1 MKYIYWTFIIV
12 TLLLISAC
20 SDSETEKMRFANTY
34 KEILITRE
42 LYADTLKANLEVKK
56 IIKKY
61 GFTESEFKNKFFE
74 YAQDRTEF
82 IRLLDSVRTLA
93 ARTVDSLVPEENSKP
108 TTSHPMMGNPKYDS
122 ILKKFEMKRK
132 LDSINK

>member
-1 MKYIYWTFIIV
+1 MKYIYLPLIIV
-12 TLLLISAC
+12 TFLIISSC
-20 SDSETEKMRFANTY
+20 SDSEAEKMRFANAY
-34 KEILITRE
+34 KDILITRE
-42 LYADTLKANLEVKK
+42 LYADTLKANSEVKK

-93 ARTVDSLVPEENSKP
+93 ARTVDSLEPEESSKP
-108 TTSHPMMGNPKYDS
+108 TTSNPMKGNPKYDS
-122 ILKKFEMKRK
+122 ILKKFEMKKK